1 MDWFTEFCETFE
13 KFDSEEYG
21 IAIKKGNEELL
32 EQVNDILEKMIED
45 GVINELSAKYSEQ

>member
-1 MDWFTEFCETFE
+1 MRS
-13 KFDSEEYG
+13 DSEEYG